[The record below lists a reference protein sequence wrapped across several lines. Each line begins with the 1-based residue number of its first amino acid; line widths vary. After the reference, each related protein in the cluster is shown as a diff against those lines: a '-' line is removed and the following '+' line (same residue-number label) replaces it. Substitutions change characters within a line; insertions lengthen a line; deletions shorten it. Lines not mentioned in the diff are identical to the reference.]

1 MLKLK
6 IKQKIAFLL
15 LGASLLIDIF
25 ELFGYLTDYRIVT
38 WALIWAALILF
49 FLSEWEDCCKLRL
62 DCIKIMD
69 DKAKMLRMIHDIENT
84 FINEDDDKTYK
95 AYEVAK
101 IIDDAVVK
109 YYEEV
114 ENAYSSDEKRDIRWY
129 KKWGKK

>member
-6 IKQKIAFLL
+6 IKQKIAFLFL
-15 LGASLLIDIF
+15 FTSLFIDIF

-49 FLSEWEDCCKLRL
+49 FLSEWE
-62 DCIKIMD
+62 

-101 IIDDAVVK
+101 IIDDAVIK

>member
-6 IKQKIAFLL
+6 IKQKIAFFL

-49 FLSEWEDCCKLRL
+49 FMSEWEDCCKLRL
-62 DCIKIMD
+62 DCIKMVE

-84 FINEDDDKTYK
+84 FINDDDKTYK

-101 IIDDAVVK
+101 IIDDAVAK